1 MEHCNDCETWV
12 LKERSAPLPLCP
24 SEIQHGLCW
33 QRTRDSSFGI
43 RNLSTWRNQ
52 PRPIQFFL
60 YLLFAAVYPKVTFL
74 INMSMKVAVQLRHSV
89 IGIPQLFYL
98 CVPIIRILQGIQVP
112 KAVQSEAFSFERQA
126 RAEDRYG
133 VSTTKGDW

>member
-1 MEHCNDCETWV
+1 
-12 LKERSAPLPLCP
+12 
-24 SEIQHGLCW
+24 
-33 QRTRDSSFGI
+33 
-43 RNLSTWRNQ
+43 
-52 PRPIQFFL
+52 
-60 YLLFAAVYPKVTFL
+60 
-74 INMSMKVAVQLRHSV
+74 MSMKVAVQLRHSV

-133 VSTTKGDW
+133 VSTSIWPVRIEHPEATRTAVRPTHSTL